1 MNCAGSIG
9 KIGEEM
15 VADFLKSKGY
25 IITAMNYHSKFGEI
39 DIVAESREYVLFVEV
54 KTRKKGS
61 MTTPAEAVS
70 RNKQKKIVLT
80 AYNFLSKLR
89 ININYRFDVAEVYYE
104 ITKDGELKADL
115 NYIKNAFT
123 VEVVEDEPF

>member
-1 MNCAGSIG
+1 MSYRASIG

-39 DIVAESREYVLFVEV
+39 DIIAESREYILFIEV

-61 MTTPAEAVS
+61 MTTPAEAV
-70 RNKQKKIVLT
+70 NKDKQKKIVLT

-89 ININYRFDVAEVYYE
+89 ANINFRFDVAEVY
-104 ITKDGELKADL
+104 
-115 NYIKNAFT
+115 
-123 VEVVEDEPF
+123 

>member
-1 MNCAGSIG
+1 MSYKDSIG

-25 IITAMNYHSKFGEI
+25 IITSKNYRSKFGEI
-39 DIVAESREYVLFVEV
+39 DIVAESREYILFIEV

-61 MTTPAEAVS
+61 MTTPAEAVN
-70 RNKQKKIVLT
+70 RPKQKKIVLT
-80 AYNFLSKLR
+80 AYDFLSKFR
-89 ININYRFDVAEVYYE
+89 AKINYRFDVAEVYYE

-123 VEVVEDEPF
+123 TEVLEGEPF

>member
-1 MNCAGSIG
+1 MSYAGSIG

-70 RNKQKKIVLT
+70 KNKQKKIVLT

-89 ININYRFDVAEVYYE
+89 INIDYRFDVAEVYYE

-123 VEVVEDEPF
+123 AKAAEDEPF